1 VPTRVLVTG
10 ATGFVGR
17 HLLDL
22 LVQEDVAITAWR
34 RAGVDE
40 VLPAAHAASD
50 RVTWVD
56 VEVADAASVAA
67 AVRLAPPDHVY
78 HLAGAS
84 HVGRSWDESTTTLET
99 NVLGTHHLL
108 EALRPAAPGARVL
121 LPCSALV
128 YRPSDEALT
137 EESPVGPA
145 SPYGVS
151 KLAQEML
158 GRLAWAQDGQQVL
171 VSRSFNHVGPG
182 QAPIFFASSFA
193 RQIALAEAGRA
204 APVIEV
210 GNLDARR
217 DLTDVRDTVRAYRAL
232 VASGAAGRPYNVC
245 SGRAHR
251 IGDILELLLERASV
265 RVEVRLDPERLRP
278 HDVPVVL
285 GHPGRVFRETGW
297 AATIPMERTLDD
309 VLEDWRERVRAE
321 NL

>member
-1 VPTRVLVTG
+1 MAIRVLVTG

-34 RAGVDE
+34 RAEANE
-40 VLPAAHAASD
+40 VLPAAHAASSQV
-50 RVTWVD
+50 RWAD
-56 VEVADAASVAA
+56 VEVADPVSVGT
-67 AVRLAPPDHVY
+67 AVRLAAPDHVY

-84 HVGRSWDESTTTLET
+84 HVGKSWDEVTATLET

-108 EALRPAAPGARVL
+108 EALRSVAPAARVL

-128 YRPSDEALT
+128 YRASDVPLT
-137 EESPVGPA
+137 EDSPIGPA

-158 GRLAWAQDGQQVL
+158 GRLAWEDDRQHVL
-171 VSRSFNHVGPG
+171 VTRSFNHVGPG

-193 RQIALAEAGRA
+193 RQIALAEAERA
-204 APVIEV
+204 DPVIEV

-232 VASGAAGRPYNVC
+232 VASGTPGRPYNVC
-245 SGRAHR
+245 SGRAYR
-251 IGDILELLLERASV
+251 IGDILDLLLDRA
-265 RVEVRLDPERLRP
+265 RIDVEVRVDPARLRP
-278 HDVPVVL
+278 HDVPLVL
-285 GHPGRVFRETGW
+285 GDPGRVSAETGW
-297 AATIPMERTLDD
+297 TATIPMERTLDD
-309 VLEDWRERVRAE
+309 VLEDWRGRVRAGC
-321 NL
+321 

>member
-1 VPTRVLVTG
+1 VATRVLVTG

-22 LVQEDVAITAWR
+22 LVREDTEITAWR
-34 RAGVDE
+34 RADANE
-40 VLPAAHAASD
+40 TLPAAHAS
-50 RVTWVD
+50 RPQVRWVD
-56 VEVADAASVAA
+56 VEVANPASVTA
-67 AVRLAPPDHVY
+67 AVQLAAPEHVY

-84 HVGRSWDESTTTLET
+84 HVGRSWDETTSTLET

-108 EALRPAAPGARVL
+108 GALRSAAPGARVL

-128 YRPSDEALT
+128 YRPSGQPLVED
-137 EESPVGPA
+137 SPIGPA
-145 SPYGVS
+145 SPYGIS

-158 GRLAWAQDGQQVL
+158 GRLACEADGQHVL
-171 VSRSFNHVGPG
+171 LSRSFNHVGPG

-193 RQIALAEAGRA
+193 RQIALAEVGRI

-232 VASGAAGRPYNVC
+232 VAAGTPGRPYNVC
-245 SGRAHR
+245 SGKACR
-251 IGDILELLLERASV
+251 IGEILDLLLARAQV
-265 RVEVRLDPERLRP
+265 PVEVRQDPARLRP
-278 HDVPVVL
+278 NDVPVVL
-285 GHPGRVFRETGW
+285 GDPGLVFRETGW

-309 VLEDWRERVRAE
+309 VLEDWRERVRDQS
-321 NL
+321 